1 MKNLFKVAFLL
12 FAAFAISSCSSDD
25 DSGNGG
31 GGSNFKLEGQTYD
44 MSQAQPNGGL
54 IQIIGG
60 DFSEEGVAHAQ
71 IVLTGLNGMKQGI
84 VTFHLSFVEAEG
96 ISGTYTAGEMDQV
109 GYYDSEG
116 SSYITQEIV
125 NGSQE
130 IHSGEGA
137 EGTFK
142 ITHNSDKNYTIEF
155 NVTYDDGV
163 QAEGNITQE
172 FFVQQI

>member
-31 GGSNFKLEGQTYD
+31 GGSNFKLDGQTYD
-44 MSQAQPNGGL
+44 MSQAQPNGGV

-60 DFSEEGVAHAQ
+60 DFGEEGVANAQ
-71 IVLTGLNGMKQGI
+71 ISLTGLNGTKSGI
-84 VTFHLSFVEAEG
+84 ITFHLSFLENEG
-96 ISGTYTAGEMDQV
+96 ISGTYNEGTWDEV
-109 GYYDSEG
+109 GAYDSEG
-116 SSYITQEIV
+116 SIYMTNETV

-130 IHSGEGA
+130 IQTGEGA

-142 ITHNSDKNYTIEF
+142 ITHNSDNNYTIEF